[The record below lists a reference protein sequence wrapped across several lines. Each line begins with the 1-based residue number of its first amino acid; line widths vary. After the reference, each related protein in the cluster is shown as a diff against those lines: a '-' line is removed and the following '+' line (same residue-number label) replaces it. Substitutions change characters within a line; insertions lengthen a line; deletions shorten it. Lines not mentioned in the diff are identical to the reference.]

1 MATEQPH
8 SPTDKNANCSLCLLY
23 KANLC
28 AAVLDKSAA
37 RAASN
42 VVLPRIDITKHTIAA
57 RQMIHHPREFSE
69 YVLFLCLGQ
78 AVSSIGLADGRRQ
91 ILSILLP
98 GDVILWTALFESTPG
113 RIVEAIQDTTYRKLK
128 RSQFH
133 AMLFAHPDLFAM
145 FQESC
150 SQEKTQTD
158 QIMLSLGR
166 RPASARIARLILGL
180 WDRLNERGLNGEPT
194 MDFHLR
200 LRHIAD
206 ATGLTPVHVSKVL
219 RMFRQAG
226 LLKLQKRALTILDP
240 KQLRLAAGP

>member
-1 MATEQPH
+1 MATAQPR
-8 SPTDKNANCSLCLLY
+8 SSSENNLNCSLCLLY
-23 KANLC
+23 KGNLC
-28 AAVLDKSAA
+28 GAVLDKSAA
-37 RAASN
+37 RASSN
-42 VVLPRIDITKHTIAA
+42 AVSPGFEITKHTIAA

-98 GDVILWTALFESTPG
+98 GDIVLWTALFESSSG
-113 RIVEAIQDTTYRKLK
+113 RIVEAIQDTTYRKVK

-150 SQEKTQTD
+150 SHEKTQTD

-166 RPASARIARLILGL
+166 RTASERIARLILDL
-180 WDRLNERGLNGEPT
+180 WERLNERRSEVGQTIE
-194 MDFHLR
+194 FHLR

-219 RMFRQAG
+219 RTFRQAG
-226 LLKLQKRALTILDP
+226 VLDIHKRALTIFDQ
-240 KQLRLAAGP
+240 KVLRQTAGP

>member
-1 MATEQPH
+1 MATEQPR
-8 SPTDKNANCSLCLLY
+8 SPGEKNASCSLCLLY

-28 AAVLDKSAA
+28 AAVFDKSDA
-37 RAASN
+37 RVASN
-42 VVLPRIDITKHTIAA
+42 SAVPEIEITKHTIAA

-91 ILSILLP
+91 ILSVLLP
-98 GDVILWTALFESTPG
+98 GDVVLWTALFESTPG

-133 AMLFAHPDLFAM
+133 AMLFAHPDLFGI
-145 FQESC
+145 FQASC
-150 SQEKTQTD
+150 SHEKAQTD

-166 RPASARIARLILGL
+166 RTASERIARLILDL
-180 WDRLNERGLNGEPT
+180 WERLPERGSNDGQT
-194 MDFHLR
+194 IDFHLR

-219 RMFRQAG
+219 RTFRQAG
-226 LLKLQKRALTILDP
+226 FLKIQKRALTILDH
-240 KQLRLAAGP
+240 KELRLAAGP